1 MGLAAAPWQSVSP
14 PGPAAAA
21 TMTDQSPFDTNVVT
35 LTRFVMEEGRRAQG
49 TGELTQLL
57 NALCTA
63 VKAISTAVRKAGIAH
78 L

>member
-1 MGLAAAPWQSVSP
+1 
-14 PGPAAAA
+14 
-21 TMTDQSPFDTNVVT
+21 MTDQSPFDTNVVT

-57 NALCTA
+57 NAVCTA

-78 L
+78 LLTEVIGNKISTPLKTKTPVL